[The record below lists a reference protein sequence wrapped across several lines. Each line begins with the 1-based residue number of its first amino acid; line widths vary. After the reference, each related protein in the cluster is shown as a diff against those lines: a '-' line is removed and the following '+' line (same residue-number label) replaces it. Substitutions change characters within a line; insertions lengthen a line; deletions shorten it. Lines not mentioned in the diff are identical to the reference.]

1 MDGHSNPVM
10 CIAPVLT
17 SDNVIAIAKLANK
30 IPDGV
35 RYCYVLVITVKS
47 VYTEPCINR
56 NLYKQC
62 FHVWK
67 LVICVTTCCRGYLVY
82 VICKSNSFHSTLSKL
97 YTIVH
102 ILKMG
107 TSYFGQIRII

>member
-47 VYTEPCINR
+47 V
-56 NLYKQC
+56 
-62 FHVWK
+62 
-67 LVICVTTCCRGYLVY
+67 
-82 VICKSNSFHSTLSKL
+82 
-97 YTIVH
+97 
-102 ILKMG
+102 
-107 TSYFGQIRII
+107 

>member
-10 CIAPVLT
+10 CIVPVLT

-47 VYTEPCINR
+47 V
-56 NLYKQC
+56 
-62 FHVWK
+62 
-67 LVICVTTCCRGYLVY
+67 
-82 VICKSNSFHSTLSKL
+82 
-97 YTIVH
+97 
-102 ILKMG
+102 
-107 TSYFGQIRII
+107 

>member
-35 RYCYVLVITVKS
+35 RYCYDLVSTVNPVL
-47 VYTEPCINR
+47 TEPCVNR
-56 NLYKQC
+56 NPL
-62 FHVWK
+62 
-67 LVICVTTCCRGYLVY
+67 
-82 VICKSNSFHSTLSKL
+82 
-97 YTIVH
+97 
-102 ILKMG
+102 
-107 TSYFGQIRII
+107 